1 MRRTKADALQTRESL
16 LDAAETLFAQQGV
29 SRTSLQDIARAAG
42 CTRGAIYWHFKD
54 KADLFNAMMAR
65 TTLPMEDGLAQL
77 DAPGRTDPLADV
89 LQSSMNVFHQ
99 IVHDPRTRR
108 VFDIAT
114 LKIELVAELDGVRR
128 RHIEVQKDC
137 AQHIGHCLARAQ
149 AAGLVRAELEPDT
162 LTLTLLAIV
171 NGLIQNWMLE
181 PGRFDL
187 CEVGARS
194 LALFLDGI
202 RPQAGV
208 AR

>member
-16 LDAAETLFAQQGV
+16 LDAAESLFAQQGV

-99 IVHDPRTRR
+99 IVHDPRTQR

-128 RHIEVQKDC
+128 RHIEVQENC
-137 AQHIGHCLARAQ
+137 AQHIGHCLTRAK
-149 AAGLVRAELEPDT
+149 AAGLVRPELDPAM
-162 LTLTLLAIV
+162 LTHMLLAIV

-187 CEVGARS
+187 CEIGSRS
-194 LALFLDGI
+194 LTLFLNGI
-202 RPQAGV
+202 RPQTGV

>member
-54 KADLFNAMMAR
+54 KADLFNAMLAR
-65 TTLPMEDGLAQL
+65 TTLPLEDSLTQL

-89 LQSSMNVFHQ
+89 IQSSLNVFHQ
-99 IVHDPRTRR
+99 VMHDPRTQR

-128 RHIEVQKDC
+128 RHVEVQENC
-137 AQHIGHCLARAQ
+137 ALHIGQALTRAQ
-149 AAGLVRAELEPDT
+149 AAGLLRPELEPAM

-171 NGLIQNWMLE
+171 NGLIHNWMLA

-194 LALFLDGI
+194 LNLFLDGI
-202 RPQAGV
+202 RAP

>member
-128 RHIEVQKDC
+128 RHIEVQENC
-137 AQHIGHCLARAQ
+137 AQHIGHCLTRAQ
-149 AAGLVRAELEPDT
+149 AAGRVRPDLDPAM

-187 CEVGARS
+187 CETGRS
-194 LALFLDGI
+194 SLTLFLDGI

>member
-16 LDAAETLFAQQGV
+16 LDAAESLFAQQGV

-99 IVHDPRTRR
+99 IVHDPRTQR

-128 RHIEVQKDC
+128 RHIEVQENC
-137 AQHIGHCLARAQ
+137 AQHIGHCLTRAQ
-149 AAGLVRAELEPDT
+149 AAGLVRPELDPAM
-162 LTLTLLAIV
+162 LTHMLLAIV

-187 CEVGARS
+187 CEIGSRS
-194 LALFLDGI
+194 LTLFLNGI
-202 RPQAGV
+202 RPQTGV